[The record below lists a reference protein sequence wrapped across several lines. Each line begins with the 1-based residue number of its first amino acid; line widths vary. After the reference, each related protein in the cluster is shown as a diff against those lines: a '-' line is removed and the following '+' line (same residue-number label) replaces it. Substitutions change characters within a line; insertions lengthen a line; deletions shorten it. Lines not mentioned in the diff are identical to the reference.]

1 MRVVIQRVEKA
12 NVLIDF
18 DERKSIDNGLVV
30 FLGITENDT
39 EDDIKYL
46 VKKIENIR
54 IFDENDKMNLSV
66 KDINGD
72 IMIISQFTLYANTK
86 NGNRPSFEKSLKYNL
101 AKDIYDKFVDE
112 IKKSNI
118 NIVTGKFGSDMK
130 VSLINDGPV
139 TIIIDS
145 KGEI

>member
-12 NVLIDF
+12 NVLIDNI
-18 DERKSIDNGLVV
+18 EKKSISSGLVV
-30 FLGITENDT
+30 FLGITENDK
-39 EDDIKYL
+39 EEDIKYL

-54 IFDENDKMNLSV
+54 IFEENDKMNLSI
-66 KDINGD
+66 KDIDGD

-86 NGNRPSFEKSLKYNL
+86 NGNRPSFEKALKYDL
-101 AKDIYDKFVDE
+101 AKNLYDKFVDE